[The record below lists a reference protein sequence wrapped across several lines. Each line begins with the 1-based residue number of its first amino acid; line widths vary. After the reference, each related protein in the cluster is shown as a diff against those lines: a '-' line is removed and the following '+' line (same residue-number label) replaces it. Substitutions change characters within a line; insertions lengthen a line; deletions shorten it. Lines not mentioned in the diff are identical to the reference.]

1 MRENKNMA
9 MILEQS
15 TQLNT
20 NNNNNIIYLLC
31 LDVQLD
37 LKWTFPNCEPAN
49 AVYKSCEQTTYLFGI
64 YLVTH
69 ENLMF

>member
-1 MRENKNMA
+1 

-37 LKWTFPNCEPAN
+37 LKWAFPNCEPAN
-49 AVYKSCEQTTYLFGI
+49 AVYKSCEQTTNI
-64 YLVTH
+64 YLEFIWSH
-69 ENLMF
+69 MRI

>member
-1 MRENKNMA
+1 MA

-37 LKWTFPNCEPAN
+37 LKWAFPNCEPAN
-49 AVYKSCEQTTYLFGI
+49 AVYIKSCEQTTNIWNLFGH
-64 YLVTH
+64 T
-69 ENLMF
+69 